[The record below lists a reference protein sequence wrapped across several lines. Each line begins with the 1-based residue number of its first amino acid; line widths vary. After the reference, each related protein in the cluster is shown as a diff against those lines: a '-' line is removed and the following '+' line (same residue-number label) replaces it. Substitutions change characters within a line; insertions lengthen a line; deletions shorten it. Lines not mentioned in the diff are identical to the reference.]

1 MVDRR
6 QAVDG
11 GTAERES
18 PASRGLTEDEW
29 VAEIRKILGDE
40 APGVRLGVGDDAA
53 LVQIGDREAILT
65 TDLLV
70 EGVHFRL
77 DTISP
82 RDLGYKAVVVN
93 VSDVAAMGGSPR
105 YGLASV
111 AVPPAIEPGWLVEL
125 YGGIRDAAT
134 EYATAIVGG
143 DTSRSERI
151 VLSVAVVGEA
161 VKGRA
166 VTRSGGQP
174 GDRLVVTGAL
184 GASAGGLRLAE
195 AEPEVVR
202 PAIAS
207 DWGRALLAAHVR
219 PQARVGEGQTLCACG
234 ATAMIDVSDGLALD
248 LTRLCRE
255 SGVGAVLQLARLPV
269 SPALAK
275 LAEVIA
281 VEPLD
286 LALAGGEDYELL
298 AALPADAVEGAA
310 TQLLERFGTS
320 LTVVGEMRS
329 TQGVVLV
336 EADGSERSLE
346 TLGWDHFA
354 Q

>member
-40 APGVRLGVGDDAA
+40 APGVRL
-53 LVQIGDREAILT
+53 
-65 TDLLV
+65 
-70 EGVHFRL
+70 
-77 DTISP
+77 
-82 RDLGYKAVVVN
+82 
-93 VSDVAAMGGSPR
+93 
-105 YGLASV
+105 
-111 AVPPAIEPGWLVEL
+111 
-125 YGGIRDAAT
+125 
-134 EYATAIVGG
+134 
-143 DTSRSERI
+143 
-151 VLSVAVVGEA
+151 
-161 VKGRA
+161 
-166 VTRSGGQP
+166 

-269 SPALAK
+269 SPARAK
-275 LAEVIA
+275 LAKVIA
-281 VEPLD
+281 
-286 LALAGGEDYELL
+286 
-298 AALPADAVEGAA
+298 
-310 TQLLERFGTS
+310 
-320 LTVVGEMRS
+320 
-329 TQGVVLV
+329 
-336 EADGSERSLE
+336 
-346 TLGWDHFA
+346 
-354 Q
+354 